1 MKNLAIKLISQIN
14 FIKYL
19 LRKPTDDIFFLR
31 EYKKS
36 QVNKFLPFYLDR
48 FLEFLKLYP
57 LSFRQFNDLVRE
69 YDFPN
74 TDYYKEVFTN
84 KFKDTSKKGLFNS
97 YKMQDEIY
105 TLRLMLGYTRLD
117 FILPYSKYITDSFG
131 ERKLKILDYGGGVSD
146 IGLYFA
152 LLGHDVT
159 LVELNTKKPY
169 FAKKRFEA
177 RGKELFLKLVDST
190 EIIPDLNNSYD
201 IIIAT
206 EILEHFRKPLEL
218 INTFYSHLN
227 NEGFLLNS
235 LGNEFER
242 ERGGDHLDEAFEE
255 GNSLKYKNN
264 YNSKFKLITG
274 NLFKKVVSVTK

>member
-1 MKNLAIKLISQIN
+1 MKNTAKTFTGQIN

-19 LRKPTDDIFFLR
+19 LRKPTDDKFSFC
-31 EYKKS
+31 EYKNS
-36 QVNKFLPFYLDR
+36 QINKFLPFYLDR

-57 LSFRQFNDLVRE
+57 LSLRQLKDLVCE

-74 TDYYKEVFTN
+74 TDYYKVIFTE
-84 KFKDTSKKGLFNS
+84 KFKDTSERGLFRS
-97 YKMQDEIY
+97 YQIQDVVY

-117 FILPYSKYITDSFG
+117 FILPYSKHIFLEFG
-131 ERKLKILDYGGGVSD
+131 NRKLKILDYGGGVSD

-152 LLGHDVT
+152 LLGHEVT

-177 RGKELFLKLVDST
+177 RGKSLNLKLVDST
-190 EIIPDLNNSYD
+190 EIIPNLDDNYD

-206 EILEHFRKPLEL
+206 EILEHFRKPLKL
-218 INTFYSHLN
+218 IDTFYSHLKN
-227 NEGFLLNS
+227 GGFLLNS
-235 LGNEFER
+235 LGCEFER

-255 GNSLKYKNN
+255 GNSVEYKSN
-264 YNSKFKLITG
+264 YNSKFKLVNG
-274 NLFKKVVSVTK
+274 NLFKKMVNS